1 MSNLKNVH
9 LATAV
14 NVTTSYAGEFAGQYI
29 AAALLSASTIND
41 GGLTVK
47 SNIYR
52 FYVIFYITCIKC
64 IFCTV

>member
-1 MSNLKNVH
+1 MSNLRNVH

-14 NVTTSYAGEFAGQYI
+14 NVTTSYSGEFSGIYI

-47 SNIYR
+47 SNIGYND
-52 FYVIFYITCIKC
+52 
-64 IFCTV
+64 

>member
-14 NVTTSYAGEFAGQYI
+14 NVTTTYAGQFAGEYI

-47 SNIYR
+47 SNISYKE
-52 FYVIFYITCIKC
+52 VIKKMATSNLVPTIM
-64 IFCTV
+64 